1 VTPAGPTAS
10 FDARPDGSDSWLIE
24 ARGEIDLANRDDFQ
38 AAVDRALGEAPER
51 LAFDLG
57 DVRFMDSSGLAVLVS
72 AVNTSTAIEIRAAS
86 QIVRRVIEA
95 SGLAD
100 VLVISP

>member
-1 VTPAGPTAS
+1 MTSAGPTAS
-10 FDARPDGSDSWLIE
+10 FDSRPDGPGAWLVV
-24 ARGEIDLANRDDFQ
+24 ARGEIDLANRDAFQ
-38 AAVDRALGEAPER
+38 AAVDRALAASPDR
-51 LAFDLG
+51 VAFDLG

-72 AVNTSTAIEIRAAS
+72 AANAPPAIEIRAVS

-95 SGLAD
+95 SGLTE